1 MKIRTK
7 TFITVVLTILVLI
20 WLLYATSTNIIQ
32 SGFSEIENQSAQQ
45 NVDRATKGI
54 WDQAR
59 KLSSSIRDWS
69 YWDESYEFIQGNNEE
84 FQAKNL
90 VDNVFTSLNINV
102 LIFLKPDGKVF
113 YSRAYDFQNQLS
125 LPIPIDLEAH
135 LKANPVLWRH
145 TDPEKIYKGLILL
158 PTNTNKLLL
167 ASSPILNSKGEGGI
181 QGTLIMGRYLDQ
193 RILDDLAADQQ
204 LALSL
209 FRVDDPQLPED
220 FQGTRNR
227 LVANQQINYEFTIL
241 GGTNSNQLSPQDRER
256 ELTSL
261 PVLIVDR
268 NTIAAY
274 SLLRDIYGK
283 PAMLLRADMP
293 RTVYKQGE
301 RSLKFLFLF
310 LGIASLVFGITTILL
325 LERIVI
331 ARLAKLNQ
339 QVKIITQN
347 SNLDLRI
354 KLRGTD
360 ELGSLAQGINTMLNA
375 LSQSQSQQ
383 QESQERYQK
392 VVEQASE
399 GIFLVDAQTKQIIEA
414 NSAFCNLLGY
424 SQEEILNLRVY
435 DLTNYDQTE
444 IDRNLEILS
453 QSQYLS
459 LGERLYQRADG
470 SLVDVEVNAN
480 VISVVNRQ
488 VFCIVVRD
496 ISDRQAALRQRQQ
509 MEDSLRQSESSFRG
523 MVEQASVGIA
533 FRTLDQGDT
542 LLVNQKYCNILGYSQ
557 DELMQLNFRDI
568 THPEDLEIAVIQGE
582 RLQAGEIES
591 FTIEK
596 RYLKKDGSTVW
607 GDLTISLVRD
617 GEGNPQNTIAI
628 LADITSRKR
637 AEQALQEN
645 ELLLRAIID
654 QASVGIS
661 YNSLEGVSLLANRK
675 ICDILGYSATE
686 LATLNYRDYTYP
698 EDLGK
703 GDQRMHQLMAGEI
716 PAFVIEKR
724 YVHKLGHIVWASLN
738 VSLVRDEAGEPRY
751 TVVITQDISDRKQ
764 MEAELEESQIR
775 LRATFEQA
783 SVGIAYEKFGNKAL
797 LCNQKYCEIL
807 GYSQAELMTVDYRQR
822 THPDDLTIDEE
833 YTKQLLSGEIDTF
846 DIEKRYIRKDKSVV
860 WTNLSLSLVR
870 DERGEPDYAIVV
882 IQDISDRKAVEAEL
896 QQSQAYL
903 TATFDQAAVGVALS
917 DTRGRIVA
925 CNQKYATLLGYT
937 IEETK
942 TLTYQVI
949 TYAEDLI
956 SERYLYEEMVAGE
969 IPTYSIEKRYIH
981 KRGHLIWVNAS
992 ISLARDADGQP
1003 QYNIAIIQDI
1013 RDRKRIEQELRESQ
1027 ARLQLTFE
1035 QAAVGIA
1042 QGELNGGQ
1050 LLFNQKYCDI
1060 VGYTPEELKYINYLD
1075 MTHPDDRDLDIDAMD
1090 QLLAGEISTFTIE
1103 KRYIHKQ
1110 GHFVWISLTVS
1121 LVRDDQGQPMYNIAV
1136 VQDISDR
1143 KKFEQQ
1149 VKESEERFRAIA
1161 SATPIPVFISELPS
1175 GKVVYINEAIEPML
1189 GMTTEDL
1196 IGNTTEKFY
1205 LNPSD
1210 RAYVLQK
1217 LQEQG
1222 YIHNYELQIKSKSGK
1237 GIWVI
1242 TSSRVLSFDGRP
1254 AVLSV
1259 LYDITERKWAE
1270 EALRQAEEKYR
1281 SIFENATDGIYQT
1294 TLDGEIFN
1302 ANPALAQIFGY
1313 DLPPEMIYD
1322 LTEEGRLIYVDI
1334 DRRQEFLNLMQQQG
1348 TVLKFESQVQRRDGQ
1363 IIWVSENVHAVY
1375 DDAGQP
1381 QFYEGIMVDI
1391 TERKWAE
1398 TQVNLLQS
1406 IILKISELES
1416 VESALEVVLQEICQ
1430 LKGWAYGEAWIPDP
1444 NNRVL
1449 RCSHA
1454 WYANTTDLTEF
1465 RRATEELTFA
1475 KGLGLPGRV
1484 WQSQSHE
1491 WQQDLS
1497 QLSSQQFKRSALIRD
1512 YHLGGL
1518 GVPIIANWSN
1528 QDTLVQDEV
1537 LAVLVF
1543 FIFDAGE
1550 EDQRLVQL
1558 VLAIAAQLGTVL
1570 ARKQAEAALR
1580 EAEER
1585 YRSIFENA
1593 SEGIFQ
1599 STLEGTYIS
1608 VNPALARIYGYESIK
1623 ALVNSIQAIS
1633 RQIYVDP
1640 QRRQEFIHE
1649 INRYNKV
1656 TRFESQ
1662 VYRQDGTMIWISENA
1677 RAVRDPQGNLLY
1689 YEGTVVDITARKL
1702 AEERLRYEQEQSERL
1717 LLNIL
1722 PFPIAQRLKRNE
1734 ETIADY
1740 FPDVTVLFAD
1750 LVGFTE
1756 IAAQTEAVELV
1767 KLLNGI
1773 FSTFDAL
1780 SEYHRLEKIK
1790 TIGDAYMV
1798 VGGLPRHRDDHAEA
1812 IANMAIDML
1821 LAVAEYNQ
1829 MHGSQLSMR
1838 IGINTGAVVAGV
1850 IGTKKFIY
1858 DLWGDTV
1865 NTASRMESQG
1875 IPGCIQVTTQTY
1887 EVLKD
1892 KYSFEYRGTLKIKGK
1907 GEMDTYLLQGIKTPL
1922 LV

>member
-20 WLLYATSTNIIQ
+20 WVLYATSTNIIRA
-32 SGFSEIENQSAQQ
+32 GFSEIENQTARAS
-45 NVDRATKGI
+45 VDRATQGI
-54 WDQAR
+54 WDQTR
-59 KLSSSIRDWS
+59 DLGRSIRDWS
-69 YWDESYEFIQGNNEE
+69 YWDESYEFIQDNNPE
-84 FQAKNL
+84 FANKNL
-90 VDNVFTSLNINV
+90 LDNVFTSLNINV
-102 LIFLKPDGKVF
+102 LIFIKPNGEIL
-113 YSRAYDFQNQLS
+113 YSRAYDFQNKLS
-125 LPIPIDLEAH
+125 IPLPLELEAH
-135 LKANPVLWRH
+135 LKSNQVLWRH

-158 PTNTNKLLL
+158 PVTSSKLLL
-167 ASSPILNSKGEGGI
+167 ASSPILNSKGEGPIG
-181 QGTLIMGRYLDQ
+181 GTLIMGRYLDQ
-193 RILDDLAADQQ
+193 PILDELSSNQQ
-204 LALSL
+204 LSLSL
-209 FRVDDPQLPED
+209 FRVDDPQLPQD
-220 FQGTRNR
+220 FQGTRNK
-227 LVANQQINYEFTIL
+227 LVANQQINYEFTVL
-241 GGTNSNQLSPQDRER
+241 GGTENNEISPEDKDRE
-256 ELTSL
+256 LNTL
-261 PVLIVDR
+261 PVSIMSRDK
-268 NTIAAY
+268 IAAY
-274 SLLRDIYGK
+274 SLLRDIYGR
-283 PAMLLRADMP
+283 PTMLLRADIP
-293 RTVYKQGE
+293 RAVSHQGE
-301 RSLKFLFLF
+301 RSLKFFFLF
-310 LGIASLVFGITTILL
+310 LTIASLVFGITTILL
-325 LERIVI
+325 LERIVL

-347 SNLDLRI
+347 SSLDLRI
-354 KLRGTD
+354 KLRGND

-375 LSQSQSQQ
+375 LSQSQNQQ

-399 GIFLVDAQTKQIIEA
+399 GIFLINAQTKQIIEA

-424 SQEEILNLRVY
+424 SQAQILNLTVY
-435 DLTNYDQTE
+435 DLTNSDRLE
-444 IDRNLEILS
+444 VDRNLDILS

-480 VISVVNRQ
+480 VISVGNQ
-488 VFCIVVRD
+488 EVFCIVVRD
-496 ISDRQAALRQRQQ
+496 ISERQLALRQRQQ
-509 MEDSLRQSESSFRG
+509 MEDSLRQSEASFRG
-523 MVEQASVGIA
+523 MIEQASVGIA
-533 FRTLDQGDT
+533 FRTVDQGDT
-542 LLVNQKYCNILGYSQ
+542 LLVNQKYCDILGYSQ

-568 THPEDLEIAVIQGE
+568 THPEDLELAEAEGE
-582 RLQAGEIES
+582 RILRGESNS

-607 GDLTISLVRD
+607 GDLTVSLVRD

-703 GDQRMHQLMAGEI
+703 GDQRMHQLFIGEI

-724 YVHKLGHIVWASLN
+724 YVHKLGHVVWASLN

-751 TVVITQDISDRKQ
+751 TVVITQDISDRKR
-764 MEAELEESQIR
+764 MEVELEESQIR

-807 GYSQAELMTVDYRQR
+807 GYSQEELLTIDYRQR
-822 THPDDLTIDEE
+822 THPEDLTIDEE
-833 YTKQLLSGEIDTF
+833 YTRQLIAGEIDTF

-870 DERGEPDYAIVV
+870 DENGEPDYAIVV
-882 IQDISDRKAVEAEL
+882 VQDISDRK
-896 QQSQAYL
+896 
-903 TATFDQAAVGVALS
+903 
-917 DTRGRIVA
+917 
-925 CNQKYATLLGYT
+925 
-937 IEETK
+937 
-942 TLTYQVI
+942 
-949 TYAEDLI
+949 
-956 SERYLYEEMVAGE
+956 
-969 IPTYSIEKRYIH
+969 H
-981 KRGHLIWVNAS
+981 
-992 ISLARDADGQP
+992 
-1003 QYNIAIIQDI
+1003 
-1013 RDRKRIEQELRESQ
+1013 IEQELKESQ

-1050 LLFNQKYCDI
+1050 ILFNQKYCDI
-1060 VGYTPEELKYINYLD
+1060 VGYTPEELEHINYLE
-1075 MTHPDDRDLDIDAMD
+1075 MTHPDDRHLDIDATN
-1090 QLLAGEISTFTIE
+1090 QLLSGEISTFTIE
-1103 KRYIHKQ
+1103 KRYLHKQ
-1110 GHFVWISLTVS
+1110 GHPVWVSLTVS
-1121 LVRDDQGQPMYNIAV
+1121 LVRDEQGEPMYNIAV
-1136 VQDISDR
+1136 VQDINDR

-1175 GKVVYINEAIEPML
+1175 GRIVYINEAIEPML
-1189 GMTTEDL
+1189 GMKIEEL
-1196 IGNTTEKFY
+1196 LGNTTESFY

-1210 RAYVLQK
+1210 RAHVLQK

-1222 YIHNYELQIKSKSGK
+1222 YIHNYELQIRNKSGQ

-1242 TSSRVLSFDGRP
+1242 TSSRILSFEGKP

-1270 EALRQAEEKYR
+1270 EAIRQAEEKYR

-1294 TLDGEIFN
+1294 SLSGDLFN
-1302 ANPALAQIFGY
+1302 ANPALAEMFGY
-1313 DLPPEMIYD
+1313 DLAPELIYD
-1322 LTEEGRLIYVDI
+1322 FTEEESRIYLDNN
-1334 DRRQEFLNLMQQQG
+1334 RRREFLDLMQRQG
-1348 TVLKFESQVQRRDGQ
+1348 TVLKFESQVQRRDGT
-1363 IIWVSENVHAVY
+1363 IIWVSENAHTVY
-1375 DDAGQP
+1375 DQQGQP
-1381 QFYEGIMVDI
+1381 QFYEGMMVDI
-1391 TERKWAE
+1391 TDRKWAE

-1406 IILKISELES
+1406 IILKISELAD

-1430 LKGWAYGEAWIPDP
+1430 LRGWEYAEAWLPDP
-1444 NNRVL
+1444 FRGVL
-1449 RCSHA
+1449 RCSQA
-1454 WYANTTDLTEF
+1454 WYSSSPELAEF
-1465 RRATEELTFA
+1465 RNASEKLTFA
-1475 KGLGLPGRV
+1475 KGVGLPGRV
-1484 WQSQSHE
+1484 WQTQAHE
-1491 WQQDLS
+1491 WQQDVG
-1497 QLSSQQFKRSALIRD
+1497 QLSAEQFKRHELVRD

-1518 GVPIIANWSN
+1518 GVPIITNRGS
-1528 QDTLVQDEV
+1528 QETSGQEEV
-1537 LAVLVF
+1537 LAVLAF

-1550 EDQRLVQL
+1550 EDERLVQL
-1558 VLAIAAQLGTVL
+1558 VLAIAAQLGTVI

-1599 STLEGTYIS
+1599 STLEGTYLS
-1608 VNPALARIYGYESIK
+1608 VNPALARIFGYESIDE
-1623 ALVNSIQAIS
+1623 LINSIQSIT

-1640 QRRQEFIHE
+1640 QRRHEFIAE
-1649 INRYNKV
+1649 MNRYNKV
-1656 TRFESQ
+1656 SRFESQ
-1662 VYRQDGTMIWISENA
+1662 VYRQDGTMIWVSENA

-1689 YEGTVVDITARKL
+1689 YEGTVVDITARKI

-1773 FSTFDAL
+1773 FSAFDAL
-1780 SEYHRLEKIK
+1780 SEHHRLEKIK

-1798 VGGLPRHRDDHAEA
+1798 VGGLPRHRNDHAEA

-1821 LAVAEYNQ
+1821 LAVAEYNRI
-1829 MHGSQLSMR
+1829 HGSRLSMR

-1875 IPGCIQVTTQTY
+1875 LPGCIQVTSQTY

-1892 KYSFEYRGTLKIKGK
+1892 KYIFEYRGTLKIKGK
-1907 GEMDTYLLQGIKTPL
+1907 GEMDTYLLQGIKSPV

>member
-20 WLLYATSTNIIQ
+20 WVLYATSTNIIRA
-32 SGFSEIENQSAQQ
+32 GFSEIEDQTARA
-45 NVDRATKGI
+45 NVDRATQGI

-59 KLSSSIRDWS
+59 NLGRSIRDWS
-69 YWDESYEFIQGNNEE
+69 YWDESYQFIQDNNPE
-84 FQAKNL
+84 FANKNL
-90 VDNVFTSLNINV
+90 VDNVFTSLNINI
-102 LIFLKPDGKVF
+102 LIFIKPDGEIL
-113 YSRAYDFQNQLS
+113 YSRAYDFQNKLS
-125 LPIPIDLEAH
+125 LPIPLDLEAH
-135 LKANPVLWRH
+135 LKANQVLWRH
-145 TDPEKIYKGLILL
+145 TDPQKIYKGLILL
-158 PTNTNKLLL
+158 PSNTNKLLL
-167 ASSPILNSKGEGGI
+167 ASSPILDSKGESPI
-181 QGTLIMGRYLDQ
+181 AGTLIMGRYLNQ
-193 RILDDLAADQQ
+193 PILDELAANQQ
-204 LALSL
+204 LSLSL
-209 FRVDDPQLPED
+209 FRVDDPQLPQD
-220 FQGTRNR
+220 FQGTRNK
-227 LVANQQINYEFTIL
+227 LVANQQINYEFTVL
-241 GGTNSNQLSPQDRER
+241 GGTEDKEISLEDKNR
-256 ELTSL
+256 ELAAL
-261 PVLIVDR
+261 PVSIMNRDTV
-268 NTIAAY
+268 AAY
-274 SLLRDIYGK
+274 SLLRDIYGR
-283 PAMLLRADMP
+283 PAMLLRADIP
-293 RTVYKQGE
+293 RTVYRQGE
-301 RSLKFLFLF
+301 RSLKFFFLF
-310 LGIASLVFGITTILL
+310 LGITSLVFGITTILL
-325 LERIVI
+325 LERIVL

-339 QVKIITQN
+339 QVKVITQN
-347 SNLDLRI
+347 SSLDLRI
-354 KLRGTD
+354 KLQGND

-399 GIFLVDAQTKQIIEA
+399 GIFLINAQTKQIIEA

-424 SQEEILNLRVY
+424 SQAQILNLTVY
-435 DLTNYDQTE
+435 DLTNS
-444 IDRNLEILS
+444 DRLEVDRSLDILS

-459 LGERLYQRADG
+459 LGERLYRRGDG

-480 VISVVNRQ
+480 VISVGNQ
-488 VFCIVVRD
+488 EVFCIVVRD
-496 ISDRQAALRQRQQ
+496 ISERQLALRQRQQ
-509 MEDSLRQSESSFRG
+509 MEDSLRQSEASFRG

-533 FRTLDQGDT
+533 FRTVDQGDT
-542 LLVNQKYCNILGYSQ
+542 LLVNQKYCDILGYSQ

-568 THPEDLEIAVIQGE
+568 THPEDLELAEVEGE
-582 RLQAGEIES
+582 KILRGESNS

-607 GDLTISLVRD
+607 GDLTVSLVRD

-654 QASVGIS
+654 QAAVGIS
-661 YNSLEGVSLLANRK
+661 YNSLDGLPLLSNRK
-675 ICDILGYSATE
+675 ICDILGYSAAE
-686 LATLNYRDYTYP
+686 LAALNYRDYTYP
-698 EDLGK
+698 QDLTK
-703 GDQRMHQLMAGEI
+703 DDQGMQQLIAGEI
-716 PAFVIEKR
+716 PVFVIEKR
-724 YVHKLGHIVWASLN
+724 YVHKLGHVVWASLN

-751 TVVITQDISDRKQ
+751 TVVITQDISDRKR
-764 MEAELEESQIR
+764 METELEESQIR

-807 GYSQAELMTVDYRQR
+807 GYSQEELLTIDYRQR
-822 THPDDLTIDEE
+822 THPEDLTIDEE
-833 YTKQLLSGEIDTF
+833 YTKQLIAGEIDTF

-870 DERGEPDYAIVV
+870 DENGEPDYAIVV
-882 IQDISDRKAVEAEL
+882 VQDISDRK
-896 QQSQAYL
+896 
-903 TATFDQAAVGVALS
+903 
-917 DTRGRIVA
+917 R
-925 CNQKYATLLGYT
+925 
-937 IEETK
+937 IEE
-942 TLTYQVI
+942 
-949 TYAEDLI
+949 
-956 SERYLYEEMVAGE
+956 
-969 IPTYSIEKRYIH
+969 
-981 KRGHLIWVNAS
+981 
-992 ISLARDADGQP
+992 
-1003 QYNIAIIQDI
+1003 
-1013 RDRKRIEQELRESQ
+1013 ELRESQ
-1027 ARLQLTFE
+1027 VRLQLTFE

-1042 QGELNGGQ
+1042 QGELNGSQ
-1050 LLFNQKYCDI
+1050 ILFNQKYCDI
-1060 VGYTPEELKYINYLD
+1060 VGYTPEELQHINYLE
-1075 MTHPDDRDLDIDAMD
+1075 MTHPEDRDLDVNATN

-1110 GHFVWISLTVS
+1110 GYPVWVSLTVS
-1121 LVRDDQGQPMYNIAV
+1121 LVRDERGNSLYNIAV

-1175 GKVVYINEAIEPML
+1175 GRIVYINEAIKPML
-1189 GMTTEDL
+1189 GMTTAEL
-1196 IGNTTEKFY
+1196 MGNTTEGFY

-1210 RAYVLQK
+1210 RAHVLQK

-1222 YIHNYELQIKSKSGK
+1222 YIHNYELQIRNKSGQ

-1242 TSSRVLSFDGRP
+1242 TSSRVLSFDDKP

-1270 EALRQAEEKYR
+1270 EAIRQAEEKYR

-1294 TLDGEIFN
+1294 SLSGDLFN
-1302 ANPALAQIFGY
+1302 ANPALAEMFGY
-1313 DLPPEMIYD
+1313 DLAPELIYD
-1322 LTEEGRLIYVDI
+1322 FTEEEVRIYVDNN
-1334 DRRQEFLNLMQQQG
+1334 RRREFLDLMQQQG
-1348 TVLKFESQVQRRDGQ
+1348 TVLKFESQVQHRNGT
-1363 IIWVSENVHAVY
+1363 IIWVSENAHTVY
-1375 DDAGQP
+1375 DQQGQP
-1381 QFYEGIMVDI
+1381 QFYEGMMVDI

-1406 IILKISELES
+1406 IILKISELED
-1416 VESALEVVLQEICQ
+1416 VESALEVVLEEICQ
-1430 LKGWAYGEAWIPDP
+1430 LRGWEYAEAWLPDP
-1444 NNRVL
+1444 FRGVL
-1449 RCSHA
+1449 QCSQA
-1454 WYANTTDLTEF
+1454 WYSSSPELAEF
-1465 RRATEELTFA
+1465 RRVSEKLTFA
-1475 KGLGLPGRV
+1475 KGVGLPGRV
-1484 WQSQSHE
+1484 WQTQAHE
-1491 WQQDLS
+1491 WQQDVG
-1497 QLSSQQFKRSALIRD
+1497 QLSAEQFKRHELIRD

-1518 GVPIIANWSN
+1518 GVPIITNRGS
-1528 QDTLVQDEV
+1528 QETSGQEEV
-1537 LAVLVF
+1537 LAVLAF

-1550 EDQRLVQL
+1550 EDERLVQL
-1558 VLAIAAQLGTVL
+1558 ILAIAAQLGTVI

-1599 STLEGTYIS
+1599 STLEGAYLS
-1608 VNPALARIYGYESIK
+1608 VNPALARIYGYESIDE
-1623 ALVNSIQAIS
+1623 LINSIQSIT

-1640 QRRQEFIHE
+1640 QRRHEFIAE
-1649 INRYNKV
+1649 MNRYNKV
-1656 TRFESQ
+1656 SQFESQ
-1662 VYRQDGTMIWISENA
+1662 VYRQDGTMIWVSENA

-1689 YEGTVVDITARKL
+1689 YEGTVVDITAWKI
-1702 AEERLRYEQEQSERL
+1702 AEKSLRYEQEQSERL

-1773 FSTFDAL
+1773 FSAFDAL
-1780 SEYHRLEKIK
+1780 SEHHRLEKIK

-1798 VGGLPRHRDDHAEA
+1798 VGGLPRHRNDHAEA

-1821 LAVAEYNQ
+1821 LAVAEYNRVN
-1829 MHGSQLSMR
+1829 GSRLSMR
-1838 IGINTGAVVAGV
+1838 VGINTGAVVAGV

-1875 IPGCIQVTTQTY
+1875 LPGCIQVTSQTY

-1892 KYSFEYRGTLKIKGK
+1892 KYVFEYRGTLKIKGK
-1907 GEMDTYLLQGIKTPL
+1907 GEMDTYLLQGIKAPL